1 MRSIDMIC
9 PPIDEGVNNSTEI
22 EENTSAINKLIEKL
36 EDKIV
41 INQVEETDT
50 EETDNEETDNEE
62 SEEKN
67 DNE

>member
-9 PPIDEGVNNSTEI
+9 PPTEEGKNSYTEI

-36 EDKIV
+36 EEKIV
-41 INQVEETDT
+41 INQL

-62 SEEKN
+62 SEEEHE
-67 DNE
+67 NE

>member
-9 PPIDEGVNNSTEI
+9 PPTDDVKNSSTEI

-36 EDKIV
+36 EEKIA
-41 INQVEETDT
+41 ISQVEETDT
-50 EETDNEETDNEE
+50 EETDNEE

>member
-9 PPIDEGVNNSTEI
+9 PPTDEGKNKSTEI

-36 EDKIV
+36 EEKIAV
-41 INQVEETDT
+41 NQVEESENDA
-50 EETDNEETDNEE
+50 EE
-62 SEEKN
+62 SEEEN

>member
-9 PPIDEGVNNSTEI
+9 PPTEENKNNSTEL

-36 EDKIV
+36 EEKMA
-41 INQVEETDT
+41 INQI

-62 SEEKN
+62 SEEEHE
-67 DNE
+67 NE

>member
-9 PPIDEGVNNSTEI
+9 PPTDEGKNSSTEI

-36 EDKIV
+36 EEKIA
-41 INQVEETDT
+41 ISQV
-50 EETDNEETDNEE
+50 EETDNEE
-62 SEEKN
+62 SEEEK

>member
-9 PPIDEGVNNSTEI
+9 PPTDEGINNSTEI

-36 EDKIV
+36 EEKIA
-41 INQVEETDT
+41 ISQS

-62 SEEKN
+62 SEEETE
-67 DNE
+67 NE

>member
-9 PPIDEGVNNSTEI
+9 PPTDEGNNSTEI
-22 EENTSAINKLIEKL
+22 GENTSAINKLIEKL
-36 EDKIV
+36 EEKIV
-41 INQVEETDT
+41 INQV

-62 SEEKN
+62 SEEET

>member
-9 PPIDEGVNNSTEI
+9 PPTDEGENNSTEI

-36 EDKIV
+36 EEKIA
-41 INQVEETDT
+41 INQVEESEKDV
-50 EETDNEETDNEE
+50 EE
-62 SEEKN
+62 SEEES

>member
-9 PPIDEGVNNSTEI
+9 PPTDEGKNNSTEI

-36 EDKIV
+36 EEKIV
-41 INQVEETDT
+41 INQQ
-50 EETDNEETDNEE
+50 EETDNEE
-62 SEEKN
+62 SEEEN

>member
-9 PPIDEGVNNSTEI
+9 PPTDEGKNNSTEI

-36 EDKIV
+36 EEKIA
-41 INQVEETDT
+41 ISQL
-50 EETDNEETDNEE
+50 EETDNEE
-62 SEEKN
+62 SEEEN